1 MCRQALAASLKKIV
15 IERVGC
21 DVNIHLMRH
30 RAAVGYLKTHPG
42 EFGIVA
48 ELLGH
53 KTDKTARK
61 SYTGP
66 ERDAAFDRFDESVLN
81 AMRSLKRADA
91 PKHRRARTKTQARH
105 PASARSP
112 ATPSSATRT
121 AKRATSPR
129 PRLKPPAP
137 RKKDAAE

>member
-1 MCRQALAASLKKIV
+1 MCRQALASSLKKIV

-30 RAAVGYLKTHPG
+30 RAAVAYLKIYPG

-66 ERDAAFDRFDESVLN
+66 ERDAAFNRFDESVLD
-81 AMRSLKRADA
+81 AMKSLKRANV
-91 PKHRRARTKTQARH
+91 PKHRRARANTRVQHA
-105 PASARSP
+105 ASARSS
-112 ATPSSATRT
+112 AASSSAPRT
-121 AKRATSPR
+121 AKRATSPK
-129 PRLKPPAP
+129 PRSKPPATG
-137 RKKDAAE
+137 KKGVAE